1 MNAHCIMAPD
11 HLNSLWPLPVMFGCE
26 DYAFFLVN
34 ITDERFL
41 DECATMSGKL
51 GELLAGQQIVENDW
65 RTAYKRFLDAE
76 KRRAS
81 LTPGAQQKSI
91 DRADTLVTDAK
102 NDLLKLQHL
111 RDEKQR
117 AIHMIWDRCEEIKQL
132 IEKEHALEMLRQ
144 DLNQKVKLKFP
155 KGDPFWKTKFKV
167 RMAIPSSVR
176 G

>member
-1 MNAHCIMAPD
+1 
-11 HLNSLWPLPVMFGCE
+11 MFGCE

-34 ITDERFL
+34 IADERFV
-41 DECATMSGKL
+41 DECSTMSSTL
-51 GELLAGQQIVENDW
+51 GELLSAQQIVENDW

-91 DRADTLVTDAK
+91 ERADALVAK
-102 NDLLKLQHL
+102 TKSDLLKLQNL

-117 AIHMIWDRCEEIKQL
+117 AIHMIWGRCEEIKKF
-132 IEKEHALEMLRQ
+132 IEKEHALEKLRQ

-155 KGDPFWKTKFKV
+155 KGDPFWKSKFKV
-167 RMAIPSSVR
+167 RMSVPPSVR
-176 G
+176 S